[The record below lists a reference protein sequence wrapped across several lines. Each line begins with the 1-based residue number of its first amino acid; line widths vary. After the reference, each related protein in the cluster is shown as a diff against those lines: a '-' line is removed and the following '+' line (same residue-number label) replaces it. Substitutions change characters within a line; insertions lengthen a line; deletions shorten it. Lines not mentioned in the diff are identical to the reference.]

1 MACRTM
7 IGIFKTTT
15 FVRSLNAYTVA
26 LSTQRRSE
34 VSAVGSSSVL
44 EHQKQL
50 VCGRPGAYSKERLKA
65 DQTALAL
72 VCGVKWTP

>member
-1 MACRTM
+1 MRSQNTGSLKMACRTM
-7 IGIFKTTT
+7 IGIFKTAT

-44 EHQKQL
+44 EHQQQL
-50 VCGRPGAYSKERLKA
+50 YVA
-65 DQTALAL
+65 DRGLFQRAS
-72 VCGVKWTP
+72 

>member
-15 FVRSLNAYTVA
+15 FVRSPNAHTVA
-26 LSTQRRSE
+26 LSTQRRLE
-34 VSAVGSSSVL
+34 VSAVGSSVL
-44 EHQKQL
+44 KHQKQL

-72 VCGVKWTP
+72 VCGMKWTP